1 MVSTVKAVT
10 LELSLQSMTSLT
22 TGKVHS
28 LKRDENLLKHRSE
41 MGAHARL
48 NESVGRKG
56 QGWGKRDIK
65 AEGNETRKVLA
76 TQ

>member
-10 LELSLQSMTSLT
+10 LELSLQSMTPLT

-28 LKRDENLLKHRSE
+28 LKRDENLLKHRAE
-41 MGAHARL
+41 MGAHALL
-48 NESVGRKG
+48 NESAGRKG